1 MKRIFIEGRYKG
13 KIILPKLKLES
24 PIGLFTAVQFI
35 GNQDS
40 MASQIEKQG
49 LKAKTYK
56 PGHAKYNGQVLGC
69 SVEQFA
75 GVKSILYVGDGRFHP
90 LALAFKN
97 NIPVHCYNPFTKKMS
112 LIGNEEL
119 SIFKKL
125 KEKAIKRF
133 LMSDSVGILV
143 STKEGQSRL
152 KHAIELKKKLEQ
164 SKKKAYVLL
173 ADELNLQGLENFP
186 FIQCF
191 VNTACPR
198 ISYDDYQKSSK
209 PIVELEDIIE
219 YI

>member
-1 MKRIFIEGRYKG
+1 MKRLFIEGRYKG
-13 KIILPKLKLES
+13 RVILPKLKMES
-24 PIGLFTAVQFI
+24 PIGIFTPVQFVD
-35 GNQDS
+35 NLDS
-40 MASQIEKQG
+40 IASQIENQG
-49 LKAKTYK
+49 LKTKTYK
-56 PGHAKYNGQVLGC
+56 PGHARYKGQVLGC
-69 SVEQFA
+69 SIERFP

-97 NIPVHCYNPFTKKMS
+97 KVPVHCYNPFTRKMS
-112 LIGNEEL
+112 IINDEEL
-119 SIFKKL
+119 SHYRKM

-152 KHAIELKKKLEQ
+152 KHAIQLKKKLEAG
-164 SKKKAYVLL
+164 KKKAYVLL

-198 ISYDDYQKSSK
+198 ISYDEYQKSPK
-209 PIVELEDIIE
+209 PIVELDDILE